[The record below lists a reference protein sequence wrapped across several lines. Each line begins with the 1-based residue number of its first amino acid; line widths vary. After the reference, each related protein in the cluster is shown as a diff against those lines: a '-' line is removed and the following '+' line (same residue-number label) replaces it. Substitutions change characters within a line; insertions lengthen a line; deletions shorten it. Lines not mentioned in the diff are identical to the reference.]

1 MNIPVARARDSYH
14 VGNLAPL
21 LLEAGRK
28 MLEQSGAANL
38 SLRAI
43 SKEVGVS
50 ATASYHHFA
59 TRRELLS
66 HLAAQGFRE
75 LRSALAA
82 GIDASEATRLLEKAC
97 LAYINFAREN
107 PALYQLMF
115 GPELAGEDAIA
126 ELHSARKAAFDE
138 LKKIIGLVLG
148 PGAEASQVQRA
159 AVGAWSYTHGLA
171 SLLLHGVLHTRK
183 EPSSDQLVSRTL
195 RGFAQLI
202 EAAKGDEMLRCEISA
217 PANF

>member
-1 MNIPVARARDSYH
+1 MSSTPVARARDSYH

-21 LLEAGRK
+21 LLEVARK

-59 TRRELLS
+59 TRRDLLS

-75 LRSALAA
+75 LRTTLAA
-82 GIDASEATRLLEKAC
+82 VGDTSEATRLLERAC
-97 LAYINFAREN
+97 LAYLNFAVEN

-115 GPELAGEDAIA
+115 GPELAGEEAIV
-126 ELHSARKAAFDE
+126 ELRVARKAAFDE
-138 LKKIIGLVLG
+138 LKRIIGLVLG
-148 PGAEASQVQRA
+148 PSAETTDVQRA
-159 AVGAWSYTHGLA
+159 AVGGWSYTHGLA
-171 SLLLHGVLHTRK
+171 SLWLHGVLQTRS
-183 EPSSDQLVSRTL
+183 EPSSEKLVSRTL

-202 EAAKGDEMLRCEISA
+202 KATQGE
-217 PANF
+217 

>member
-1 MNIPVARARDSYH
+1 MNVPVARARDSYH

-21 LLEAGRK
+21 LLKTARE
-28 MLEQSGAANL
+28 MLERSGAANL

-75 LRSALAA
+75 LSSALAA
-82 GIDASEATRLLEKAC
+82 VIGATEAKGLLERAC
-97 LAYINFAREN
+97 LAYLDFAREN

-115 GPELAGEDAIA
+115 GPELAGEDAIE
-126 ELHSARKAAFDE
+126 ELRTARDAAFVE
-138 LKKIIGLVLG
+138 LKRIIERVLG
-148 PGAEASQVQRA
+148 PGATATEVQWA
-159 AVGAWSYTHGLA
+159 AVGGWSYTHGLA
-171 SLLLHGVLHTRK
+171 SLWLHGVLHTRS
-183 EPSSDQLVSRTL
+183 EPSSEKLVSRTL
-195 RGFAQLI
+195 REFSRLI
-202 EAAKGDEMLRCEISA
+202 KATQGVVS
-217 PANF
+217 